1 MYNSHMSGATGATEL
16 ARSAFTV
23 ATTAAND
30 AALFYAYIEVCFK
43 AWDDGVE
50 R

>member
-1 MYNSHMSGATGATEL
+1 MSSEL
-16 ARSAFTV
+16 ARQVLTV
-23 ATTAAND
+23 AASAAND

>member
-1 MYNSHMSGATGATEL
+1 MQQPNLYVHMSGQL